1 MLEVKV
7 PEDIR
12 KHEAKMFFGLT
23 GKQFIIVIIAAAIG
37 IAWYFLTK
45 QAQTAGFVALIISL
59 IGFSNFD
66 KMLKPFFS
74 FINKPRQYVYVK
86 TFDLYSYML
95 DEEVKS
101 GIQENSNERSKSETR
116 K

>member
-7 PEDIR
+7 PEDVR

-23 GKQFIIVIIAAAIG
+23 GKQFVIVIVASAIG
-37 IAWYFLTK
+37 IAYYFLTK
-45 QAQTAGFVALIISL
+45 QAKIAGFISLIISL

-66 KMLKPFFS
+66 KMLKPFIS
-74 FINKPRQYVYVK
+74 FLSKPRQYVYVK

-95 DEEVKS
+95 DKEVES
-101 GIQENSNERSKSETR
+101 GIQESANERNKSSR
-116 K
+116 R

>member
-37 IAWYFLTK
+37 IAWYF
-45 QAQTAGFVALIISL
+45 
-59 IGFSNFD
+59 
-66 KMLKPFFS
+66 
-74 FINKPRQYVYVK
+74 
-86 TFDLYSYML
+86 
-95 DEEVKS
+95 
-101 GIQENSNERSKSETR
+101 
-116 K
+116 